1 MNIKALLLPFAF
13 LGAVQIASADQLVAS
28 SESYPETDAAGCE
41 WNIIGLFGTPP
52 NSQFPNGSQTTVY
65 GLDCENG
72 PTSIVEM
79 SEMLAPG
86 VGFSCVLS
94 GAKEG
99 YRLEGNSCQSFAVFK
114 SESNEEESS
123 TEPLADLNRITNVW
137 KLDQAIHVEHSAH
150 ETVSASN
157 APNGWWSS
165 HWSFEKSGNYYR
177 IKNRWTG
184 EYLHMQSHALES
196 GPISDGWWS
205 AQWTLQEGSISGQTI
220 YRIRNRWLP
229 DSYLNIENGSLEAG
243 TIEQGW
249 HSAWWHI
256 DSL

>member
-13 LGAVQIASADQLVAS
+13 LSVVQTVSADQLLAS
-28 SESYPETDAAGCE
+28 SESHPETDAAECE
-41 WNIIGLFGTPP
+41 WNVIGLSSTPP
-52 NSQFPNGSQTTVY
+52 DFQFPNGSQTTVY
-65 GLDCENG
+65 GLDCDNG

-94 GAKEG
+94 GPKEG

-114 SESNEEESS
+114 SEANEDNSPA
-123 TEPLADLNRITNVW
+123 EPLSGLNRITNLW
-137 KLDQAIHVEHSAH
+137 KPDQVVNVEHSDVA
-150 ETVSASN
+150 VSN
-157 APNGWWSS
+157 APNDWWSS
-165 HWSFEKSGNYYR
+165 HWIFEKTGNYYR
-177 IKNRWTG
+177 IKNRWTN

-205 AQWTLQEGSISGQTI
+205 AQWTLQDGSNNGQTI

-229 DSYLNIENGSLEAG
+229 DAYLNIENGSLEAG
-243 TIEQGW
+243 AIEQGW
-249 HSAWWHI
+249 HSAWWYI
-256 DSL
+256 DNL